1 VYMKRILTG
10 TRRNKKTGEYYKIA
24 DRPDKLL
31 EPMVVSELGNK
42 EKEDRIDEEIK
53 KELDAL
59 TEKTKRSRCP
69 KGTRKNKYGDC
80 VKKSDGD
87 EKDEKEPIQL
97 RIEDELRNDV
107 PVEQVHQVKEKEKV
121 KRPRCPNGTRKTKD
135 GRCVKKNGEEVAP
148 LKDDNDGIPE
158 IQSKRK
164 VPAEPEV
171 MIDNGPFDPS
181 TDCKVQEVAEMN
193 CDNEKHYSK
202 ECNRFLLKKEVIEGK
217 CLSENHLYPN
227 LNDKEFNIKIS
238 SKKEFSDTKYDGD
251 IHTDIA
257 SYADKLAKAD
267 FELQPHQAF
276 VKNFMSAQTPYNSLL
291 LYHGLGSGKTCS
303 AIGVCEEM
311 RDYMKQMGIT
321 KRIIIVASENVQDNF
336 KVQLF
341 DERRLKN
348 IDGLWVHKGCIG
360 NKLIKEINPM
370 NMRGLT
376 KDKII
381 TQIRNLINSYYLF
394 TGYDQFAN
402 YINNTM
408 NPGATDASELTI
420 NEKGIRRLRNEF
432 DERLIVI
439 DEVHNIRKTDDNKNK
454 KVANFLEVLVK
465 CAENMRLLLLSATP
479 MYNSYKEIIW
489 LLNLMNINDRRGYI
503 ETKDVFD
510 SYGKFKP
517 GGQDLLIKKATGY
530 ISYVRGEN
538 PYTFPYRV
546 YPSEFAKEKS
556 FPDFEYPSYQM
567 NLKRIKDEDKER
579 ILSLYLTKI
588 GNCNNCGNCQYCV
601 YRYIIHKLR
610 NKEFS
615 ITTKKGVVKNMPSF
629 ANMESFGYTLLQKPL
644 EALIMSYPNNKLKAQ
659 IDKIPKEKYIEE
671 ISEEFDKQVI
681 ENATLLPEADDEGL
695 KPLQSEPVVDK
706 PKTQVGG
713 SVDAKDLVGRGGLK
727 RFMKFDES
735 TNPPNK
741 GNFEYKETGF
751 GHIFSPD
758 VIGKYS
764 SKIKS
769 IIDNIYKNG
778 SAAKGVILIYSQ
790 FIDSGLIPMALALE
804 EMGFT
809 RYGEDTKPL
818 FKNKPTDVVD
828 VTTMKPPKD
837 KKKFSPARY
846 SMITGDP
853 RLSPNNVF
861 EIKGLT
867 NEDNKNGEK
876 VKVVLISKAGSEGI
890 DLKFIRQV
898 HVLEPW
904 YNMNRVEQIIG
915 RAVRNLSHKDL
926 PFEERNVQIFMHG
939 TILEDENKQEAA
951 DMYVYRVAEYKA
963 VQMGKVSRLLKETAV
978 DCIINHEQVNFTQE
992 IMSSVIEKPI
1002 VQVLSDGTRME
1013 DFKVGDTPNSFACDY
1028 MEKCTFDCRPKKKII
1043 IEQANKEQVEGQEEK
1058 EGDQEKKV
1066 ERTEDLDT
1074 YNEKF
1079 IQLNNEKIL
1088 QRIRTLMKES
1098 VFYKKDVLI
1107 RKIQTQKKY
1116 PLIQIYS
1123 ALTQLIDDKN
1133 EFISDRFG
1141 RTGRLINVGDYYLFQ
1156 PIELT
1161 NDSISI
1167 FERQTPI
1174 DYKHD
1179 NIEIVIDKEIAK
1191 PKLTSV
1197 DIFNSVKSTY
1207 DSTLDIKTIDRG
1219 NKNWYDHC
1227 GIVIKKLVVEYPGM
1241 KENEHIN
1248 HFLIA
1253 HIIETLFFSDKLELL
1268 NYVYS
1273 INPLTPGSLE
1283 EKIKQYFEKR
1293 VIVTPKVKAILL
1305 YDMKNEH
1312 YVKLDKDNKWTK
1324 MGNEDKKYVESVPE
1338 VKVLLDMDPSKYNSV
1353 VGFMGYE
1360 NNNQSIVFKTKDIT
1374 KHRDVGAR
1382 CDEAGKIKVI
1392 QSLNGILGLEKYTSD
1407 NTKQIKTKKGVIEQ
1421 EAIGLIDLC
1430 IMKEFILRFKDITDS
1445 DKKWFLTPEMAIR
1458 FFNK

>member
-1 VYMKRILTG
+1 MKRILTG
-10 TRRNKKTGEYYKIA
+10 TRRNKKTGEYYKIT
-24 DRPDKLL
+24 DRQDKLL
-31 EPMVVSELGNK
+31 EPMVVSEVGN
-42 EKEDRIDEEIK
+42 KEDRIDEEINR
-53 KELDAL
+53 ELEVL
-59 TEKTKRSRCP
+59 SGKVKRERCP
-69 KGTRKNKYGDC
+69 KGTRKNKHGDC
-80 VKKSDGD
+80 VKKSNV
-87 EKDEKEPIQL
+87 EEETNKP
-97 RIEDELRNDV
+97 RIEDEVNNDV
-107 PVEQVHQVKEKEKV
+107 PIEEKET
-121 KRPRCPNGTRKTKD
+121 RCPNGTRKTKD
-135 GRCVKKNGEEVAP
+135 GKCVTKNGEEVAIT
-148 LKDDNDGIPE
+148 KNKNDKSDNDKSDNDKSDNDVLPIE
-158 IQSKRK
+158 LHSKR
-164 VPAEPEV
+164 VEAEANV
-171 MIDNGPFDPS
+171 VNIDNQSFVRS
-181 TDCKVQEVAEMN
+181 TDCKLQEVAGMN

-202 ECNRFLLKKEVIEGK
+202 DCNRFLLKKETIEGK
-217 CLSENHLYPN
+217 CLSDNHLYPN

-238 SKKEFSDTKYDGD
+238 SKKEFSDTKYDGG
-251 IHTDIA
+251 IHTNIA
-257 SYADKLAKAD
+257 SYADKLAKTD

-276 VKNFMSAQTPYNSLL
+276 VKNFMSDQTPYNSLL

-336 KVQLF
+336 KIQLF

-370 NMRGLT
+370 NMRGLS

-402 YINNTM
+402 YINHTM

-420 NEKGIRRLRNEF
+420 NEKGMKRLRNEF

-465 CAENMRLLLLSATP
+465 SAKNMRLLLLSATP

-489 LLNLMNINDRRGYI
+489 LLNLMNLNDRRGYI

-556 FPDFEYPSYQM
+556 FHEFEYPSYQM
-567 NLKRIKDEDKER
+567 NLKRIKEEDKER

-588 GNCNNCGNCQYCV
+588 GNCSDCGNCQYCV
-601 YRYIIHKLR
+601 YRYIIYKLR

-644 EALIMSYPNNKLKAQ
+644 EALIMTYPNNKLKAQ
-659 IDKIPKEKYIEE
+659 VDKIPKEKYIDN
-671 ISEEFDKQVI
+671 ISEEFEKQVV
-681 ENATLLPEADDEGL
+681 ESASMLVEADDEGV
-695 KPLQSEPVVDK
+695 KQIEVVADK
-706 PKTQVGG
+706 QKTQMGG

-751 GHIFSPD
+751 GRIFSTD

-778 SAAKGVILIYSQ
+778 SVAKGIILIYSQ

-828 VTTMKPPKD
+828 VTTMKAPKD
-837 KKKFSPARY
+837 KKKFAPARY

-867 NEDNKNGEK
+867 NEDNKNGDK

-890 DLKFIRQV
+890 DLKYIRQV

-904 YNMNRVEQIIG
+904 YNMNRIEQIIG
-915 RAVRNLSHKDL
+915 RAVRNLSHKEL

-1002 VQVLSDGTRME
+1002 VQILSDGMRME

-1028 MEKCTFDCRPKKKII
+1028 MEKCKFDCRPKNKIV
-1043 IEQANKEQVEGQEEK
+1043 IEDVDGQENGPDEN
-1058 EGDQEKKV
+1058 KKV
-1066 ERTEDLDT
+1066 DSVDDLDT

-1116 PLIQIYS
+1116 PLVQIYS
-1123 ALTQLIDDKN
+1123 ALSQLIDDKN
-1133 EFISDRFG
+1133 EFINDKFG

-1161 NDSISI
+1161 NNSISI
-1167 FERQTPI
+1167 FERQTPV

-1191 PKLTSV
+1191 PKLTRL
-1197 DIFNSVKSTY
+1197 DIFNSVKTTY
-1207 DSTLDIKTIDRG
+1207 DLTLAINSIDRG
-1219 NKNWYDHC
+1219 NKNWYEHC
-1227 GIVIKKLVVEYPGM
+1227 GVVIKKLVIEYPGM
-1241 KENEHIN
+1241 KENENIN
-1248 HFLIA
+1248 NFLIA
-1253 HIIETLFFSDKLELL
+1253 HIIETLFFADKLELL
-1268 NYVYS
+1268 NYIYS
-1273 INPLTPGSLE
+1273 ITPITPNSVE
-1283 EKIKQYFEKR
+1283 EKVKQYFEKR
-1293 VIVTPKVKAILL
+1293 VIVTQKLKAMLL
-1305 YDMKNEH
+1305 YDIKNEH

-1324 MGNEDKKYVESVPE
+1324 MGNEDKKYIESVPE
-1338 VKVLLDMDPSKYNSV
+1338 VKVLLDMDPINYNSV

-1360 NNNQSIVFKTKDIT
+1360 SNNRSIVFKTKDIT
-1374 KHRDVGAR
+1374 KPRDVGAR
-1382 CDEAGKIKVI
+1382 CDEAGKINVI
-1392 QSLNGILGLEKYTSD
+1392 QSLNRILGFDKYTSD

-1421 EAIGLIDLC
+1421 EAIGIIDLC
-1430 IMKEFILRFKDITDS
+1430 IMKEFILRFKDITDN

-1458 FFNK
+1458 FFNR

>member
-1 VYMKRILTG
+1 MKRILTG
-10 TRRNKKTGEYYKIA
+10 TRRNKKTGEYYKIN
-24 DRPDKLL
+24 PDKLL
-31 EPMVVSELGNK
+31 EPMVVSEVSNK
-42 EKEDRIDEEIK
+42 EKEERVDEEIK
-53 KELDAL
+53 NEMEAL
-59 TEKTKRSRCP
+59 TEKVKRSRCP
-69 KGTRKNKYGDC
+69 KGTRKNKHGDC
-80 VKKSDGD
+80 VKKADG
-87 EKDEKEPIQL
+87 EKEKEQEEEKEPIQL
-97 RIEDELRNDV
+97 RIEDEVRNDTEHV
-107 PVEQVHQVKEKEKV
+107 LDNPVEKEKT

-148 LKDDNDGIPE
+148 INHENDGIPE

-164 VPAEPEV
+164 VPAEEV
-171 MIDNGPFDPS
+171 NIDNEPFDPS
-181 TDCKVQEVAEMN
+181 TDCKLQEVDGMN

-202 ECNRFLLKKEVIEGK
+202 ECNRFLLKKETIEGK
-217 CLSENHLYPN
+217 CLSDNHLYPN

-251 IHTDIA
+251 IHSDIA

-336 KVQLF
+336 KIQLF

-402 YINNTM
+402 YINHTM

-420 NEKGIRRLRNEF
+420 NEKGMKRLRNEF

-465 CAENMRLLLLSATP
+465 CAKNMRLLLLSATP

-489 LLNLMNINDRRGYI
+489 LLNLMNLNDRRGYI

-517 GGQDLLIKKATGY
+517 GGKDLLVKKATGY

-588 GNCNNCGNCQYCV
+588 GNCSDCGNCQYCV

-644 EALIMSYPNNKLKAQ
+644 EALIMTYPNNKLKAQ
-659 IDKIPKEKYIEE
+659 IDKIPKEKYIDE
-671 ISEEFDKQVI
+671 ISEEFEKQVV
-681 ENATLLPEADDEGL
+681 EGASMVEADNEGL
-695 KPLQSEPVVDK
+695 KPVELEVEIIADK
-706 PKTQVGG
+706 QKPQVGG

-751 GHIFSPD
+751 GHIFSTD

-769 IIDNIYKNG
+769 ILDNIYKNG
-778 SAAKGVILIYSQ
+778 SVAKGIILIYSQ

-809 RYGEDTKPL
+809 RYGEDIKPL

-828 VTTMKPPKD
+828 VTTMNAPKD
-837 KKKFSPARY
+837 KKKFTPARY

-867 NEDNKNGEK
+867 NEDNKNGDK

-890 DLKFIRQV
+890 DLKYIRQV

-915 RAVRNLSHKDL
+915 RAVRNLSHREL

-1002 VQVLSDGTRME
+1002 VQILSDGTRMD

-1028 MEKCTFDCRPKKKII
+1028 MEKCKFDCLPKKKII
-1043 IEQANKEQVEGQEEK
+1043 IEDVDGEEK
-1058 EGDQEKKV
+1058 EKRPDEDKKEDSV
-1066 ERTEDLDT
+1066 EDLDT

-1156 PIELT
+1156 PIELS
-1161 NDSISI
+1161 NNSISI

-1207 DSTLDIKTIDRG
+1207 DSTLAIKSIDRG

-1227 GIVIKKLVVEYPGM
+1227 GMVIKKLVVEYPGM
-1241 KENEHIN
+1241 KAHIN
-1248 HFLIA
+1248 NFLIA
-1253 HIIETLFFSDKLELL
+1253 HIIETLFFADKLDLL
-1268 NYVYS
+1268 NYIYS
-1273 INPLTPGSLE
+1273 INPLTPDSLE

-1293 VIVTPKVKAILL
+1293 VIVTQKIKAILL

-1338 VKVLLDMDPSKYNSV
+1338 VKVLLDMDPINYNSI

-1360 NNNQSIVFKTKDIT
+1360 SNNQSIVFKTKDIS
-1374 KHRDVGAR
+1374 KPRDVGAR

-1392 QSLNGILGLEKYTSD
+1392 HSLNRVLGVDKYTSD

-1421 EAIGLIDLC
+1421 EAVGLIDLC

-1445 DKKWFLTPEMAIR
+1445 DKKWFLTPEMSTR

>member
-1 VYMKRILTG
+1 VYMKRCLTG
-10 TRRNKKTGEYYKIA
+10 TRRNRKTGECYKITE
-24 DRPDKLL
+24 RVKPVEPVQLL
-31 EPMVVSELGNK
+31 QPLVIGEQPNK
-42 EKEDRIDEEIK
+42 EKLLDDKIQ
-53 KELDAL
+53 ELAMEVEVL
-59 TEKTKRSRCP
+59 TEKEKIKRTRCP
-69 KGTRKNKYGDC
+69 KGTRKNKNGDC
-80 VKKSDGD
+80 VKK
-87 EKDEKEPIQL
+87 KDA
-97 RIEDELRNDV
+97 D
-107 PVEQVHQVKEKEKV
+107 
-121 KRPRCPNGTRKTKD
+121 
-135 GRCVKKNGEEVAP
+135 
-148 LKDDNDGIPE
+148 
-158 IQSKRK
+158 
-164 VPAEPEV
+164 EPEV
-171 MIDNGPFDPS
+171 TEKRIDNDSIPDLSDKPEPVITKVSRDETKKPEPFDAS
-181 TDCKVQEVAEMN
+181 TDCKIPEVDGLN
-193 CDNEKHYSK
+193 CENENYYSK
-202 ECNRFLLKKEVIEGK
+202 DCNRFLLKKEIIEGK
-217 CLSENHLYPN
+217 CIDNNNLYPN
-227 LNDKEFNIKIS
+227 LNDSQFNIKIS
-238 SKKEFSDTKYDGD
+238 AKKEFSDTRYDGE

-321 KRIIIVASENVQDNF
+321 QRIIIVASENVQDNF
-336 KVQLF
+336 KIQLF

-381 TQIRNLINSYYLF
+381 GQVRNLINSYYLF

-420 NEKGIRRLRNEF
+420 NEKGMRRLRNEF
-432 DERLIVI
+432 NNRLIVI

-517 GGQDLLIKKATGY
+517 GGQELLIKKATGY

-546 YPSEFAKEKS
+546 YPNEFAEEKT
-556 FPDFEYPSYQM
+556 FPEFPYPSHQM
-567 NLKRIKDEDKER
+567 NLKRIDEEDKKR
-579 ILSLYLTKI
+579 ILSLYLNKI
-588 GNCNNCGNCQYCV
+588 GNCGDCGNCQYCV

-644 EALIMSYPNNKLKAQ
+644 EALIMTYPNNKLKAQ
-659 IDKIPKEKYIEE
+659 IDKIPKEKYVDEL
-671 ISEEFDKQVI
+671 SEDFDKEVV
-681 ENATLLPEADDEGL
+681 ENASMLLVDDENLNPVEPTEGKI
-695 KPLQSEPVVDK
+695 KPDK
-706 PKTQVGG
+706 KTKVTNEKQVGG
-713 SVDAKDLVGRGGLK
+713 SVDAKDLTGRGGLK
-727 RFMKFDES
+727 RFMKFDET

-751 GHIFSPD
+751 GRIFSAD

-769 IIDNIYKNG
+769 ILENIYKNG
-778 SAAKGVILIYSQ
+778 SVAKGVILIYSQ

-818 FKNKPTDVVD
+818 FKNKPTDVVE
-828 VTTMKPPKD
+828 VGTMKPPKD

-867 NEDNKNGEK
+867 NEDNKNGDK

-890 DLKFIRQV
+890 DLKYIRQV
-898 HVLEPW
+898 HILEPW

-992 IMSSVIEKPI
+992 VMSSVIEKPI
-1002 VQVLSDGTRME
+1002 TQNLSDGKKME
-1013 DFKVGDTPNSFACDY
+1013 DFKVGDMPNSFACDY
-1028 MEKCTFDCRPKKKII
+1028 MEKCAFDCRPKKKIAI
-1043 IEQANKEQVEGQEEK
+1043 NEEK
-1058 EGDQEKKV
+1058 KEKI
-1066 ERTEDLDT
+1066 EDAEDLDT

-1079 IQLNNEKIL
+1079 IQMNNEKIL
-1088 QRIRTLMKES
+1088 QRIRELMKES

-1107 RKIQTQKKY
+1107 KKIQTQKKY
-1116 PLIQIYS
+1116 PLVQIYS
-1123 ALTQLIDDKN
+1123 SLTQLIDDKN
-1133 EFISDRFG
+1133 EFINDRFG
-1141 RTGRLINVGDYYLFQ
+1141 RVGRLINVGEYYLFQ

-1161 NDSISI
+1161 NNSISI

-1179 NIEIVIDKEIAK
+1179 NIEIIIDKDIVK
-1191 PKLTSV
+1191 PKPSSL
-1197 DIFNSVKSTY
+1197 DIFTTIKSRY
-1207 DSTLDIKTIDRG
+1207 ESTLAIKTIDRG
-1219 NKNWYDHC
+1219 NKNWYEHC
-1227 GIVIKKLVVEYPGM
+1227 GMVMKKINNDYPGID
-1241 KENEHIN
+1241 KHLNE
-1248 HFLIA
+1248 FLLA
-1253 HIIETLFFSDKLELL
+1253 HIIETLFFADKLELL
-1268 NYVYS
+1268 NYIYS
-1273 INPLTPGSLE
+1273 INPITPGSLE
-1283 EKIKQYFEKR
+1283 AKVKQYFER
-1293 VIVTPKVKAILL
+1293 RIIVTPKVQAILL
-1305 YDMKNEH
+1305 YDLKNEH
-1312 YVKLDKDNKWTK
+1312 FVKLGQDNKWSK
-1324 MGNEDKKYVESVPE
+1324 MGNEDRKYLESTPEGKKLMTFDAE
-1338 VKVLLDMDPSKYNSV
+1338 KYNSL

-1374 KHRDVGAR
+1374 KPRDIGAR

-1392 QSLNGILGLEKYTSD
+1392 QSLNKIVGTEKYTSD

-1430 IMKEFILRFKDITDS
+1430 IIKEFVLRYKDITD
-1445 DKKWFLTPEMAIR
+1445 DNKKWFLTPEMAIH